1 MIDTQQQYINLN
13 IRGEI
18 YKDPFLH
25 NEVVSKQPFNNIPG
39 IQFQNNTFLAL

>member
-18 YKDPFLH
+18 YQSYLYRNWRSANWMTCIEHEKENILFGI
-25 NEVVSKQPFNNIPG
+25 VS
-39 IQFQNNTFLAL
+39 